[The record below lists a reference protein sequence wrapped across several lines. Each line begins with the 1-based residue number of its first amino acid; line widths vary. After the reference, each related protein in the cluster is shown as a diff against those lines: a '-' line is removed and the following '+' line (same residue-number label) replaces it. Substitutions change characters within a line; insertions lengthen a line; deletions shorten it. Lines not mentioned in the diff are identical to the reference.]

1 MKFNNIISFYINFF
15 KILRILS
22 IVSIAI
28 CATIIVYVIITTIIF
43 KKRDKFDGGE
53 SSSESSIIS
62 NKMDR
67 TQLYG
72 SLFLDGLDTVIKN
85 MTDPRISYDTKSI
98 EVVRYS
104 DVLL

>member
-1 MKFNNIISFYINFF
+1 
-15 KILRILS
+15 
-22 IVSIAI
+22 
-28 CATIIVYVIITTIIF
+28 
-43 KKRDKFDGGE
+43 
-53 SSSESSIIS
+53 
-62 NKMDR
+62 MDR